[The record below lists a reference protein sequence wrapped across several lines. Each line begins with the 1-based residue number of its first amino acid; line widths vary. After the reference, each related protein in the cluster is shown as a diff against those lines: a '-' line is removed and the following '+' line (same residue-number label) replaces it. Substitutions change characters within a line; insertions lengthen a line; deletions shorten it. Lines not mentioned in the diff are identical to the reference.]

1 MHVINMKSFND
12 IKVYQEKAIE
22 DKERYQAEMEDYCE
36 KLKSDTGIDD
46 ALPMQQHFPEA
57 NSALVDVDIK
67 MLDSFQTPEESFS
80 SGSDYVA
87 DDINMDASSGGA
99 KVDSITFMHSEKPIK
114 EGVIELLG
122 HCEEK
127 KEDVGGFQQTQKMNE
142 GQNMLSLL

>member
-1 MHVINMKSFND
+1 MHVINMTSFND
-12 IKVYQEKAIE
+12 IKVYQEKAIK
-22 DKERYQAEMEDYCE
+22 DKERYQAEMEDYRE
-36 KLKSDTGIDD
+36 KLKLDTGIDD

-87 DDINMDASSGGA
+87 DDINMDVSSGGA
-99 KVDSITFMHSEKPIK
+99 KVDSVTLMHSEKSIK
-114 EGVIELLG
+114 EGVIELLS

-127 KEDVGGFQQTQKMNE
+127 KEDVGGFQQTRKMNE